1 MNSFHQSI
9 GRRLMR
15 KEPLS
20 FDAAEMVYKLELAR
34 LEEIP
39 SLAM

>member
-9 GRRLMR
+9 GRLLVR
-15 KEPLS
+15 KVPLS
-20 FDAAEMVYKLELAR
+20 FDAAEMVHKLAR
-34 LEEIP
+34 LKEIP